1 MLDPACGDGRFL
13 VTAYGHAIATDKNIR
28 PELLGFERDGGFA
41 NAARKAIG
49 ENGLVSKIEA
59 LTESP
64 KKLEGTID
72 VVVGNPPY
80 LRSVALAKSD
90 PELWNALKG
99 AYLATSHG
107 EWDLYGAF
115 LEHTLRWLSPEGEAG
130 MIIPSRW
137 LTARNT
143 SRLRKSLGTR
153 GLVRGV
159 VDFGATQV
167 FPGATTY
174 TSVVFLSRRKRS
186 KIQVARRDAM
196 GWSFGAL
203 KSAGF
208 DEKPWHLL
216 VGRSKV
222 LLDSLQENSKQLG
235 DLARIAKG
243 TGTNADSVFVLNERN
258 LLEKKIVRRCLRGRD
273 IRGYGEAKT
282 GPELLYPYDENGR
295 LYTSKEMA
303 RFFPKAWRYLL
314 SNRSVLEKRERGR
327 FAGESFYQFGRPQNL
342 AFHAEKTPKIVIPD
356 IARDARALID
366 RSGVMCLDSAYAI
379 RTRSDELPVELL
391 LAVFNSRAIPL
402 WLSLTGIPLRG
413 GYVRLK
419 TAYLN
424 SLPIPKL
431 DRVAKKIIS
440 AVRQEADRSVVEDL
454 VRSWYGIEKP
464 SWYPLSK

>member
-1 MLDPACGDGRFL
+1 MGLASVENLVRKIELVACKNRGIDEAMQRDSRREQGAFFTPYPLVDFVVSETLRSWHSSKSQSRETIKVLDPACGDGRFL

-49 ENGLVSKIEA
+49 ENGLVSEIEA

-115 LEHTLRWLSPEGEAG
+115 LEHKLRWLSPEGEAG

-167 FPGATTY
+167 FPGAT
-174 TSVVFLSRRKRS
+174 
-186 KIQVARRDAM
+186 A
-196 GWSFGAL
+196 
-203 KSAGF
+203 
-208 DEKPWHLL
+208 
-216 VGRSKV
+216 
-222 LLDSLQENSKQLG
+222 
-235 DLARIAKG
+235 
-243 TGTNADSVFVLNERN
+243 
-258 LLEKKIVRRCLRGRD
+258 
-273 IRGYGEAKT
+273 
-282 GPELLYPYDENGR
+282 
-295 LYTSKEMA
+295 
-303 RFFPKAWRYLL
+303 
-314 SNRSVLEKRERGR
+314 
-327 FAGESFYQFGRPQNL
+327 
-342 AFHAEKTPKIVIPD
+342 
-356 IARDARALID
+356 
-366 RSGVMCLDSAYAI
+366 
-379 RTRSDELPVELL
+379 
-391 LAVFNSRAIPL
+391 
-402 WLSLTGIPLRG
+402 
-413 GYVRLK
+413 
-419 TAYLN
+419 
-424 SLPIPKL
+424 
-431 DRVAKKIIS
+431 
-440 AVRQEADRSVVEDL
+440 
-454 VRSWYGIEKP
+454 
-464 SWYPLSK
+464 